1 MIAAAC
7 GHGWLP
13 GVEEGDNGE
22 DALVGVQGGV
32 DFGLARHQ
40 GHRSNPLPVPDGT
53 VIGGK
58 TFPEPHR
65 RRNASVSS
73 LASLS
78 GAGTSSALAR
88 NATDI
93 NFCDAVAPIV
103 RPAPFVR
110 NR

>member
-1 MIAAAC
+1 M
-7 GHGWLP
+7 
-13 GVEEGDNGE
+13 DNSNSYPKIFTSWE
-22 DALVGVQGGV
+22 FWGG
-32 DFGLARHQ
+32 A
-40 GHRSNPLPVPDGT
+40 PLPDPAGRGFHGV
-53 VIGGK
+53 
-58 TFPEPHR
+58 R
-65 RRNASVSS
+65 LRQRNASVSS
-73 LASLS
+73 LASRS